1 MVAGTADLGRA
12 FVNGV
17 TTAKRRG
24 HPVAWMAW
32 GACAAAAALLLRHP
46 VYLALIGLAGA
57 AVVTRVGRAAADWGT
72 ARLAAVVILFPAVLN
87 GCLSRAGTTVLLD
100 LHRGWIGG
108 PYTLEALLFGLTAGV
123 QIAALLVVMAALQR
137 AVEPTDVLR
146 RMPASLYPLGVSAA
160 VGLSFTA
167 RARRALRAIRE
178 AQLVRG
184 HRPRGWRDFPGW
196 ATPLLVLSLEN
207 AQDTAEAMVA
217 RGWSGGGEPG
227 GAQRLAATGWLG
239 WAAALL
245 LAMFLPGG
253 AAPAL
258 ALAAVA
264 TTGILIARR
273 GTPHGDRYRPEV
285 WLLRDSVITGLAI
298 GAAAAVALMAIGAP
312 ALLSYSPYPTA
323 GWPSVRIAIV
333 AALALFAAP
342 AWWTGRD

>member
-1 MVAGTADLGRA
+1 MARTAELGRT
-12 FVNGV
+12 FVNAV
-17 TTAKRRG
+17 TPSERRG

-57 AVVTRVGRAAADWGT
+57 AVLTRGGRARAGWGAA
-72 ARLAAVVILFPAVLN
+72 RIAAVVILFPAVLN
-87 GCLSRAGTTVLLD
+87 GFLSRSGTTVLVD

-137 AVEPTDVLR
+137 TVDPTDVLR

-167 RARRALRAIRE
+167 RARRALRAIQE

-217 RGWSGGGEPG
+217 RGWSSGGEPDG
-227 GAQRLAATGWLG
+227 TQLLAAAGWLG

-245 LAMFLPGG
+245 LAVFVPGG
-253 AAPAL
+253 AVPAL
-258 ALAAVA
+258 ALAAAA
-264 TTGILIARR
+264 TTGILVARR
-273 GTPHGDRYRPEV
+273 GALGGDRYRPEV
-285 WLLRDSVITGLAI
+285 WLSRDSVMTGLAV
-298 GAAAAVALMAIGAP
+298 GSAAAVSLVALGAP
-312 ALLSYSPYPTA
+312 ALLTYSPYPTA
-323 GWPSVRIAIV
+323 GWPSIQIAMV

-342 AWWTGRD
+342 AWWVDRD